1 MIAETQLGQNRSN
14 AKVGAGQAVI
24 LAAGRGTRMEE
35 LTTAVPKPMLLVDG
49 KTLLEH
55 KLDALPDEIQE
66 VVIIVG
72 HLSDVIK
79 MQYKSTYR
87 GRTLTYVEQSDLN
100 GTAGALWAAKDVLK
114 DRFLVLNGDDIFTT
128 EDLKTCAEES
138 DSWKLLVQQMPE
150 MHRAGSVELDENA
163 NITGIIE
170 GDSGTGPGLA
180 STNMFALDKRLFTQ
194 PLIPKQEGS
203 LEYGLPQTVIAAAKA
218 LGIKLEPVFTTDWI
232 QINAPGDLTKAAEI
246 LKKAK
251 K

>member
-1 MIAETQLGQNRSN
+1 M
-14 AKVGAGQAVI
+14 QAVI

-79 MQYKSTYR
+79 MQYKGTYR
-87 GRTLTYVEQSDLN
+87 GRTLVYVEQSELN
-100 GTAGALWAAKDVLK
+100 GTAGALWAAKGVLK
-114 DRFLVLNGDDIFTT
+114 DKFLVLNGDDIFTT

-180 STNMFALDKRLFTQ
+180 STNMFVLDTRLFSQ
-194 PLIPKQEGS
+194 PLVPKQEGS
-203 LEYGLPQTVIAAAKA
+203 LEYGLPQTVIAAAKT

-246 LKKAK
+246 LQKTKK
-251 K
+251 

>member
-1 MIAETQLGQNRSN
+1 M
-14 AKVGAGQAVI
+14 QAVI

-79 MQYKSTYR
+79 MQYKGTYR
-87 GRTLTYVEQSDLN
+87 GRTLVYVEQSELN
-100 GTAGALWAAKDVLK
+100 GTAGALWAAKGVLK
-114 DRFLVLNGDDIFTT
+114 DKFLVLNGDDIFTT
-128 EDLKTCAEES
+128 EDLIKCAEES

-150 MHRAGSVELDENA
+150 MHRAGSVLLDENA
-163 NITGIIE
+163 NIAGIIE
-170 GDSGTGPGLA
+170 GDSGIGPGLA
-180 STNMFALDKRLFTQ
+180 STNMFALDTRLFSQ
-194 PLIPKQEGS
+194 PLVPKQEGS
-203 LEYGLPQTVIAAAKA
+203 LEYGLPQTVIAAAKT

-232 QINAPGDLTKAAEI
+232 QINAPGDLVKAAEM
-246 LKKAK
+246 LKKSK
-251 K
+251 R

>member
-1 MIAETQLGQNRSN
+1 M
-14 AKVGAGQAVI
+14 QAVI

-66 VVIIVG
+66 AVIIVG

-87 GRTLTYVEQSDLN
+87 GRTLTYVEQADLN
-100 GTAGALWAAKDVLK
+100 GTAGALWAAKDVLSAGGGSASGGK

-128 EDLKTCAEES
+128 EDLKKCAEES
-138 DSWKLLVQQMPE
+138 GSWKLLVQQMPE
-150 MHRAGSVELDENA
+150 MRRAGSVQLDENA

-170 GDSGTGPGLA
+170 GDFGVGPGLA

-246 LKKAK
+246 LKKTK

>member
-1 MIAETQLGQNRSN
+1 M
-14 AKVGAGQAVI
+14 QAVI

-55 KLDALPDEIQE
+55 KLDALPDDIQE
-66 VVIIVG
+66 VVLIVG

-79 MQYKSTYR
+79 SHYKGTYR
-87 GRTLTYVEQSDLN
+87 GRTFIHVEQTELN

-128 EDLKTCAEES
+128 EDLTRCAEES
-138 DSWKLLVQQMPE
+138 GSWKLLVQQMPE

-163 NITGIIE
+163 NIVGIIE

-180 STNMFALDKRLFTQ
+180 STNMFALDTRLFSQ

-203 LEYGLPQTVIAAAKA
+203 LEYGLPQTVIVAAKT
-218 LGIKLEPVFTTDWI
+218 LGIKLEPIFTSDWI
-232 QINAPGDLTKAAEI
+232 QINAPADLTRATEI
-246 LKKAK
+246 LKKTK

>member
-1 MIAETQLGQNRSN
+1 M
-14 AKVGAGQAVI
+14 QAVI

-35 LTTAVPKPMLLVDG
+35 LTTAVPKPMLMVDG

-79 MQYKSTYR
+79 MQYKGTYR
-87 GRTLTYVEQSDLN
+87 GRTLVYVEQSELN
-100 GTAGALWAAKDVLK
+100 GTAGALWAAKGVLK
-114 DRFLVLNGDDIFTT
+114 DKFLVLNGDDIFTA
-128 EDLKTCAEES
+128 EDLKKCAEDS
-138 DSWKLLVQQMPE
+138 SSWKLLVQQMPE
-150 MHRAGSVELDENA
+150 MHRSGSVQLDDSA
-163 NITGIIE
+163 NVMGIIE
-170 GDSGTGPGLA
+170 GDLGTGTGLA
-180 STNMFALDKRLFTQ
+180 STNMFVLDTRLFSQ
-194 PLIPKQEGS
+194 PLVPKQEGS

-218 LGIKLEPVFTTDWI
+218 IGVKLEPVFTSDWI
-232 QINAPGDLTKAAEI
+232 QINAPADLTKAAEI